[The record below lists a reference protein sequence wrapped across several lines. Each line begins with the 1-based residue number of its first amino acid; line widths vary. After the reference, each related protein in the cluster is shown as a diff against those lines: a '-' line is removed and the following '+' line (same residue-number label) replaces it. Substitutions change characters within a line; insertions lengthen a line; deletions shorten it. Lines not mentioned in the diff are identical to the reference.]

1 MSLSRRQLLH
11 SAALLGIGHALH
23 SSLDF
28 WVDFKR
34 RFNIGACD
42 WSLGKS
48 ANIEAF
54 ELAKNIGLQ
63 GIQVNLGNLANDLH
77 LRKPEIQ
84 AQYLAASKN
93 TGVKISSLAISELN
107 NVPYKS
113 DPRTE
118 QWVSDSIDVARAFG
132 VKVVLLA
139 FFVKNDL
146 RNDPAGIAEVIQR
159 LKKVA
164 PKAERAGVTLG
175 IESYLTAEEHL
186 HIMREVGSPAIKVF
200 YDFRNA
206 ADAGNDIYQELKILG
221 KTNICELHMKE
232 NRLLLGKGTIDWP
245 RVATALREIGY
256 RGDHWMQI
264 EWAKPDG
271 DDVVA
276 AYQHNLAFL
285 KGLFQ

>member
-11 SAALLGIGHALH
+11 SSALLGAGYALAP
-23 SSLDF
+23 SLDF
-28 WVDFKR
+28 WADFKR
-34 RFNIGACD
+34 RFHIGACD

-48 ANIEAF
+48 GNIEAF
-54 ELAKNIGLQ
+54 ELAKTIGLS

-77 LRKPEIQ
+77 LRQPALQ
-84 AQYLAASKN
+84 AQYLAMSKS

-132 VKVVLLA
+132 VSVVLLA

-146 RNDPAGIAEVIQR
+146 RNDPEGIQEVIRR

-164 PKAERAGVTLG
+164 PKAEQAGVILG

-206 ADAGNDIYQELKILG
+206 ADAGNDIYTELKTLG
-221 KTNICELHMKE
+221 KKNICELHMKE

-256 RGDHWMQI
+256 RGDNWMQI
-264 EWAKPDG
+264 EWAKPDAE
-271 DDVVA
+271 DVVT
-276 AYQHNLAFL
+276 AYRHNLAYL
-285 KGLFQ
+285 KDLF

>member
-1 MSLSRRQLLH
+1 MSLSRRHFLQN
-11 SAALLGIGHALH
+11 AALLGTGQALYPW
-23 SSLDF
+23 LEP
-28 WVDFKR
+28 WADFKR
-34 RFNIGACD
+34 HFKVGACD

-48 ANIEAF
+48 ANIEVF
-54 ELAKNIGLQ
+54 ELAKTIGLS
-63 GIQVNLGNLANDLH
+63 GIQVNLGNLTNDLH
-77 LRKPEIQ
+77 LRQAALQ
-84 AQYLAASKN
+84 AQYLAMSKS

-132 VKVVLLA
+132 IRVVLLA

-146 RNDPAGIAEVIQR
+146 RNDPEGIQEVIRR

-164 PKAERAGVTLG
+164 TKAEQAGVILG

-206 ADAGNDIYQELKILG
+206 ADAGNDIYAELKTLG
-221 KTNICELHMKE
+221 KENICELHMKE

-256 RGDHWMQI
+256 RGDNWMQI
-264 EWAKPDG
+264 EWAKPDAE
-271 DDVVA
+271 DVVA
-276 AYQHNLAFL
+276 AYRHNLAYL
-285 KGLFQ
+285 KDLF

>member
-1 MSLSRRQLLH
+1 MPQSRRQFLQH
-11 SAALLGIGHALH
+11 AALLGVGQALYPW
-23 SSLDF
+23 LEP
-28 WVDFKR
+28 WADFKR
-34 RFNIGACD
+34 HFKVGACD

-54 ELAKNIGLQ
+54 ELAKAIGLS
-63 GIQVNLGNLANDLH
+63 GIQVNLGNLTNDLH
-77 LRKPEIQ
+77 LRQPSLQ
-84 AQYLAASKN
+84 TQYLAMSKS

-118 QWVSDSIDVARAFG
+118 QWVSDSIEVARAFG
-132 VKVVLLA
+132 VRVVLLA

-146 RNDPAGIAEVIQR
+146 RNDPEGIQEVIKR

-164 PKAERAGVTLG
+164 PKAEQAGVILG

-206 ADAGNDIYQELKILG
+206 ADAGNDIYAELKTLG
-221 KTNICELHMKE
+221 KENICELHMKE

-245 RVATALREIGY
+245 RVATTLREIGY
-256 RGDHWMQI
+256 RGDNWMQI
-264 EWAKPDG
+264 EWAKPDAE
-271 DDVVA
+271 DVVV
-276 AYQHNLAFL
+276 AYRHNLAYL
-285 KGLFQ
+285 KDLF

>member
-11 SAALLGIGHALH
+11 SSALLGAGYAL
-23 SSLDF
+23 SPSLDF
-28 WVDFKR
+28 WADFKR

-54 ELAKNIGLQ
+54 ELAKTIGLS
-63 GIQVNLGNLANDLH
+63 GIQVNLGNVANDLH
-77 LRKPEIQ
+77 LRQPALQ
-84 AQYLAASKN
+84 AQYLAASKS

-132 VKVVLLA
+132 VSVVLLA

-146 RNDPAGIAEVIQR
+146 RNDPEGIQEVIKR

-164 PKAERAGVTLG
+164 PKAEQAGVILG

-206 ADAGNDIYQELKILG
+206 ADAGNDIYAELKTLG
-221 KTNICELHMKE
+221 KANICELHMKE
-232 NRLLLGKGTIDWP
+232 NRLLLGKGSIDWP

-256 RGDHWMQI
+256 RGDNWMQI
-264 EWAKPDG
+264 EWAKPDAE
-271 DDVVA
+271 DVVT
-276 AYQHNLAFL
+276 AYRHNLTYL
-285 KGLFQ
+285 KDLF